1 MLSLEQ
7 LVAGLG
13 VGPVR
18 EPFLVVVDLDLLDLE
33 AVRPRVGH
41 NLARPFEVVLD
52 VTLATDERAHLL
64 ASGVPIWIVA
74 RDPLLGLER
83 LDAGDEARARDA
95 DAHRLRV
102 VAVHARHRML
112 DEKLSLFVLRLARL
126 PERHARDLLEPLLHV
141 ALADEPVEGEV
152 RGVAVQA
159 GPRLLALGHAPG
171 LLLVEERVVMAA
183 PVAVVEREG
192 VTREDALEPGIA
204 LELLLGWSGIAPP
217 DTSPPVLRRRRQRR
231 LQVRVVLEGPVLGP
245 DLRIRGVLGH
255 LDHPDEGLP
264 GLLLALEDVREE
276 REQEHGEARDPEQS
290 QQTKEPA
297 SPHAL
302 SFFDSRAST
311 GGAPAPRQSATR
323 TASASGAVPG
333 AGVTVQAIQRSP
345 PVPAGLDDRVD
356 QGFVTS
362 QAIRADQITVVR
374 CDLDR
379 LLEVLQRERSR
390 VTKPV
395 LGLRHP
401 LHDAGMRQM
410 TLDAGR
416 GVAMAALEPRV
427 ILLVHDVAIHT

>member
-192 VTREDALEPGIA
+192 VTREDAPEPGIA

-217 DTSPPVLRRRRQRR
+217 DTPPPVLRRRRQRR

-245 DLRIRGVLGH
+245 DLWVGGVLGH

-264 GLLLALEDVREE
+264 GLLLALEDVREK
-276 REQEHGEARDPEQS
+276 REQEHGETRDSEQS
-290 QQTKEPA
+290 QQTEEPA
-297 SPHAL
+297 LPHAL
-302 SFFDSRAST
+302 SLSPRRRARRRSD
-311 GGAPAPRQSATR
+311 
-323 TASASGAVPG
+323 SASNPAFRARALRARRPRRPELRGTARNSRGPG
-333 AGVTVQAIQRSP
+333 H
-345 PVPAGLDDRVD
+345 GL
-356 QGFVTS
+356 S
-362 QAIRADQITVVR
+362 A
-374 CDLDR
+374 
-379 LLEVLQRERSR
+379 
-390 VTKPV
+390 
-395 LGLRHP
+395 
-401 LHDAGMRQM
+401 
-410 TLDAGR
+410 
-416 GVAMAALEPRV
+416 
-427 ILLVHDVAIHT
+427 